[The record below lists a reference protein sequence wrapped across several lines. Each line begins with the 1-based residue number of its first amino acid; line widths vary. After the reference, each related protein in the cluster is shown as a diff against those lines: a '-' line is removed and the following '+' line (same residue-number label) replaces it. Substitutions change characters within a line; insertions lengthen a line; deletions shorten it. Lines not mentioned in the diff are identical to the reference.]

1 VSRWH
6 REHPEY
12 EEMGWDPPDFRA
24 AADMERKRQKE
35 EGLYACVTCG
45 ENAPRFG
52 ARCERCK
59 RNMEE
64 DRLERESGR

>member
-1 VSRWH
+1 MYVPPRPTGIGP
-6 REHPEY
+6 RQPEGPD
-12 EEMGWDPPDFRA
+12 EEP
-24 AADMERKRQKE
+24 

-64 DRLERESGR
+64 DRYERESGR